1 MSTNEKTVS
10 KAEETKDKKAE
21 VKAENKKEELKKT
34 DKAAEAEEEE
44 DEDEEEIN
52 PDELFKHRE
61 SIALSPDNAWF
72 SASAGGLISLK
83 IKNAEGETEEFE
95 RVVIRR
101 SFPVTAPNEFLS
113 VREPDTRK
121 KGRGSE
127 IGMIRDLAVFDKD
140 TVALI
145 NAELDLRYFTPE
157 IKKIT
162 AAKEKFGYC
171 YWEADTSAGHV
182 SFVLNNPFG
191 NIRKL
196 EDGRILIADM
206 DGNCF
211 LIPDPE
217 ALDRQSYKV
226 IEIYI

>member
-1 MSTNEKTVS
+1 MSTNEKAT
-10 KAEETKDKKAE
+10 TKVENKKAE
-21 VKAENKKEELKKT
+21 VKAENKKEEAKKT
-34 DKAAEAEEEE
+34 DKAEAVEEE
-44 DEDEEEIN
+44 DDDEIN

-61 SIALSPDNAWF
+61 SIALTPDNAWF
-72 SASAGGLISLK
+72 SASTGGLISLK
-83 IKNAEGETEEFE
+83 IINAEGETEEFE

-101 SFPVTAPNEFLS
+101 SFPVTAPDEFLS
-113 VREPDTRK
+113 VREPDSRK

-127 IGMIRDLAVFDKD
+127 IGMIRNINVFDKATID
-140 TVALI
+140 LL
-145 NAELDLRYFTPE
+145 NAELELRYFTPE

-182 SFVLNNPFG
+182 SFVLNNPFS

-211 LIPDPE
+211 LIPKPE